1 MGIEGFYD
9 GATMPIQ
16 WGKTPLR
23 MGDFSWLCN
32 DFRNRLRDFYLNIL
46 HIIEI
51 IIVTLPHKNRK
62 Y

>member
-1 MGIEGFYD
+1 MCTIISIWFN
-9 GATMPIQ
+9 
-16 WGKTPLR
+16 
-23 MGDFSWLCN
+23 DFSWLCN
-32 DFRNRLRDFYLNIL
+32 DFRNRLRDFSLTTL